1 MTQVGIHK
9 LKYIADKWNVWI
21 DGYSIPFPDLK
32 EAQSYLDYINRW
44 ASQGEV
50 ISYDPIHETLIWV
63 NRDKTSINANPAKG
77 RVAPSPHKVRR
88 NKDTKHAENVKNHIM
103 AKKLIT
109 SPDPYDFRN
118 TKGL

>member
-32 EAQSYLDYINRW
+32 EAQSYLDYINSW

-50 ISYDPIHETLIWV
+50 ISYDAIHETLIWV
-63 NRDKTSINANPAKG
+63 NRGKTSINANPAKG
-77 RVAPSPHKVRR
+77 HVAPSPHKVRR
-88 NKDTKHAENVKNHIM
+88 NKDTKHADNVKNHRR
-103 AKKLIT
+103 AKLIT

-118 TKGL
+118 TRGL